1 MLEYKESITL
11 NPHLKAELYEHTD
24 NGLKVILAENHS
36 HSIVGYERVV
46 LAGSANEQTTTQKR
60 IVGILLTLFHECL

>member
-11 NPHLKAELYEHTD
+11 NPHLKADLYEHTD

-36 HSIVGYERVV
+36 HPIVGYERVV
-46 LAGSANEQTTTQKR
+46 LAGSANDKPPRKR
-60 IVGILLTLFHECL
+60 ALHTF